1 MPSTNAIQKQI
12 LDGAQIRIDKQSEIP
27 VHKQI
32 VEQIIVLIA
41 TGRLEQGELLPTVR
55 QLGRQKKI
63 HYNTVSRA
71 YKELVAEGW
80 LLRQSGRA
88 LKVGS
93 LDSAEAPHRDLDGLI
108 DLTIRLARKT
118 DREIDKAVQI
128 TGWRF
133 RAVQ

>member
-41 TGRLEQGELLPTVR
+41 TGRLEQGEPLPTVR

-80 LLRQSGRA
+80 LIGQR
-88 LKVGS
+88 GS
-93 LDSAEAPHRDLDGLI
+93 ATP
-108 DLTIRLARKT
+108 
-118 DREIDKAVQI
+118 
-128 TGWRF
+128 
-133 RAVQ
+133 